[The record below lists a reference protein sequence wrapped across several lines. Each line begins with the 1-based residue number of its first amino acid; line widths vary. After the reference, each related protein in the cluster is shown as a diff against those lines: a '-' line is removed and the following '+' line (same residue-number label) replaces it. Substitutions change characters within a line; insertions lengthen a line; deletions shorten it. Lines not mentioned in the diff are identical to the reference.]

1 MFAEFASC
9 CLWNDGGVFSCV
21 GSAQGGMPE
30 RIIFR
35 TGEYR
40 LTDDVQEYKSGD
52 DFKPGW
58 DEPGADDPVAAA
70 LIYIDDVKAR

>member
-1 MFAEFASC
+1 
-9 CLWNDGGVFSCV
+9 
-21 GSAQGGMPE
+21 MPE

-52 DFKPGW
+52 DYKPGW
-58 DEPGADDPVAAA
+58 DEPGADEPIDEAVFYIRNFSAIPVRN
-70 LIYIDDVKAR
+70 D